1 MNSPTLLSTRSR
13 SLPARIRRSAVRLG
27 LFALG
32 LALLLPVAGAAQARQ
47 PDEAPRRAESP
58 AQDPLLAYRMV
69 AQWPE
74 RSEAAQGLFQSP
86 SDLDMTRDGT
96 VFIADPGVG
105 GVHRLLPTGEWAAP
119 FGVTG
124 GFPAQLGRVGD
135 ITVGPDPDV
144 PGFPFSAERLYV
156 LDTAG
161 DRVVIYGPDGSFRAA
176 WTGIKGQGIAA
187 GGFDSRVFV
196 LDKETSEVLAL
207 DPKTGAQ
214 LFKFG
219 LRGTD
224 DGQFSSFTDVDVSG
238 DGKVIAIGDK
248 RGSRV
253 QIFDLASAEQLAA
266 DPALAPAKLRKV
278 YDLTEARF
286 SSGDFACDASR
297 VNSLGGDK
305 VFVGEG
311 NGACVID
318 GRNVSF
324 AIAASAVKGSICK
337 STVTLPRLK
346 ATTQQYYALA
356 VSDPNV
362 GKCGQKRADLD
373 TSPVVLEYGDDQLK
387 QVDAVFTAASNE
399 NADSPLLFAPEALSM
414 PEPGVLFVSDSS
426 SQFRFFNDQGEQVA
440 TAERSSQSGSFGGD
454 FTFFT
459 MILADGSDV
468 RGEVQGYYLKGQRVG
483 QDFKVEG
490 GIGRFKTVE
499 KRGQGGIERVIEP
512 VWTDALVSSF
522 NNIEIPALGYN
533 PVTNEFLAVQA
544 ETIAQQRTQDI
555 KLVRYAADGRKL
567 KPEWDLPDDG
577 KTNPYVDMA
586 VAPDG
591 RVLMLDDL
599 NDLVRIYSPTGEK
612 LVDVPVSYDARSL
625 AGGPLDPKG
634 SVFIL
639 REPGAIERVAD
650 DGTVTARLDARPL
663 PFSDPTTLTDLAV
676 DAAGRVYVADGQSSL
691 ISVFETADAGDEIP
705 VPNDGECLYK
715 GTSSASPTQLQLG
728 QSTDLNLKLAG
739 RCGVLEPPTDI
750 VVVVPY
756 FQTLQQG
763 QDPSA
768 VTVNELT
775 QLMSRLNFGRHRVGI
790 VSYYNTYATELPLT
804 ESRDSYNQKVRDLTR
819 FDRSNPAIKPR
830 LRDALEE
837 AGKLFAGSGD
847 RRKVAVLL
855 RAEYCTPDFEFFPG
869 QCTGIPAAED
879 AATAL
884 RQQGVTIVVVNSGP
898 APAALA
904 SSDEDYVYGAP
915 TVHRRMVRYAPPPT
929 LAGDLT
935 LTAAMPASIT
945 VDPAGITGGGAW
957 AAPDIRW
964 QLPSLGFDGLTA
976 SARLEPRAAG
986 TVRLGDRIQASFT
999 DGWGKAQTVDFPI
1012 PEVEVIGPTAT
1023 AVPPSATPTATATTV
1038 PPTATTAATA
1048 TPAPRAIYLP
1058 WASNNLCF
1066 PVKKRFDIVVA
1077 LDVSSSMRTDG
1088 RLETAKAAVASL
1100 LDNVKLGADA
1110 DRVALVDFAT
1120 DARVVL
1126 GFSADRAAIDAAK
1139 AGIGLREGTRI
1150 DRGLS
1155 AALDLLAGPEARE
1168 SAGQVVVLLSDGEQ
1182 KDQPETALAA
1192 AALARERGVQV
1203 YTIGFGAEAD
1213 AALLRAVATDPGR
1226 YFSARTGADLSA
1238 VYGQIAASIPGCP

>member
-1 MNSPTLLSTRSR
+1 MTFIPT
-13 SLPARIRRSAVRLG
+13 PALVAGRPAIRRPLVAALAFAVLS
-27 LFALG
+27 
-32 LALLLPVAGAAQARQ
+32 LALLLPGGRSAAARQ
-47 PDEAPRRAESP
+47 PEGAAATD
-58 AQDPLLAYRMV
+58 QNPLLAYQMV

-74 RSEAAQGLFQSP
+74 RSDAAQGLFQSP

-105 GVHRLLPTGEWAAP
+105 GIHRLLPTGEWAAP

-135 ITVGPDPDV
+135 ITVGPDPNV
-144 PGFPFSAERLYV
+144 PGFPYSAERVYV
-156 LDTAG
+156 LDTAA
-161 DRVVIYGPDGSFRAA
+161 DRVAIYSPDGSFQTA

-187 GGFDSRVFV
+187 GGMDTRVYV

-207 DPKTGAQ
+207 DPRSGAQ
-214 LFKFG
+214 TFKFG
-219 LRGTD
+219 MRGTD

-248 RGSRV
+248 RGGRV
-253 QIFDLASAEQLAA
+253 QIFDLATDEQLAA
-266 DPALAPAKLRKV
+266 DPALPAATLRKV
-278 YDLTEARF
+278 YDLTDARF
-286 SSGDFACDASR
+286 TQGDFSCDASR
-297 VNSLGGDK
+297 INSLGGDK

-337 STVTLPRLK
+337 ATVTLPRLK
-346 ATTQQYYALA
+346 AMTQTYYALA

-362 GKCGQKRADLD
+362 GKCGAKRADLD
-373 TSPVVLEYGDDQLK
+373 TSPVVVEYGDEQLK
-387 QVDAVFTAASNE
+387 QVDTVFTAASNE
-399 NADSPLLFAPEALSM
+399 NSDSPLLFAPEALSM
-414 PEPGVLFVSDSS
+414 PEPGVVFIADSS
-426 SQFRFFNDQGEQVA
+426 SQFRYFSDQGEQVA

-454 FTFFT
+454 FTFFQLIT
-459 MILADGSDV
+459 ADGSDV

-483 QDFKVEG
+483 QEFKVEG
-490 GIGRFKTVE
+490 GLGRFKTVE
-499 KRGQGGIERVIEP
+499 KRGQGGLERVIEP
-512 VWTDALVSSF
+512 IWTDALISSF
-522 NNIEIPALGYN
+522 NEIEIPALAYN
-533 PVTNEFLAVQA
+533 RVTNEFLAVQA
-544 ETIAQQRTQDI
+544 EAIPQQRSQDV

-567 KPEWDLPDDG
+567 KPDWDLPDDG

-591 RVLMLDDL
+591 RVLLLDDL
-599 NDLVRIYSPTGEK
+599 NDRVRIYSPAGQE
-612 LVDVPVSYDARSL
+612 LVQVPVSYDARSL
-625 AGGPLDPKG
+625 AGGPEDPKG
-634 SVFIL
+634 SVFVL

-663 PFSDPTTLTDLAV
+663 PFSDPTTLTDLVV

-691 ISVFETADAGDEIP
+691 ISVFQTAEAGDQIP
-705 VPNDGECLYK
+705 VPNDGECLFK
-715 GTSSASPTQLQLG
+715 GTSGAAPAQLQLG
-728 QSTDLNLKLAG
+728 QSTDLSLKLEG

-756 FQTLQQG
+756 FETLQQG
-763 QDPSA
+763 QDPST

-790 VSYYNTYATELPLT
+790 VSYYSTYATELPLT
-804 ESRDSYNQKVRDLTR
+804 ASRDAYNQKVRDITR

-837 AGKLFAGSGD
+837 AAKLFAGSGD

-855 RAEYCTPDFEFFPG
+855 RAEYCTTDFEFFPG

-879 AATAL
+879 AALAL
-884 RQQGVTIVVVNSGP
+884 RQLGVTIVVVNSGP

-904 SSDEDYVYGAP
+904 SSDEDYLYGAP
-915 TVHRRMVRYAPPPT
+915 AVHRRMVRYAPPPT
-929 LAGDLT
+929 LAQNLT
-935 LTAAMPASIT
+935 LTAAMPATIA
-945 VDPAGITGGGAW
+945 VDPAGISGGGSW
-957 AAPDIRW
+957 VAPDILW

-976 SARLEPRAAG
+976 GARLEPRAAG
-986 TVRLGDRIQASFT
+986 RVKLGDRIQAVFT
-999 DGWGKAQTVDFPI
+999 DGWGKAQTVDFAI

-1023 AVPPSATPTATATTV
+1023 PVPASPTPAATATTV
-1038 PPTATTAATA
+1038 PPTATTQPTA
-1048 TPAPRAIYLP
+1048 TPAPQAIYLP

-1066 PVKKRFDIVVA
+1066 PVKKRFDIVVV

-1088 RLETAKAAVASL
+1088 RLETAKAAIASL
-1100 LDNVKLGADA
+1100 LDNVKLGAETDH
-1110 DRVALVDFAT
+1110 VALVTFAT

-1150 DRGLS
+1150 DRGLT
-1155 AALDLLAGPEARE
+1155 AALDLLSGPEARE
-1168 SAGQVVVLLSDGEQ
+1168 SAGKVVVLLSDGEQ
-1182 KDQPETALAA
+1182 KEQPELALAA
-1192 AALARERGVQV
+1192 GETARAGGAQV
-1203 YTIGFGAEAD
+1203 YTIGFGGEAD
-1213 AALLRAVATDPGR
+1213 AALLRAVATDPSR
-1226 YFSARTGADLSA
+1226 YFSALSGADLST
-1238 VYGQIAASIPGCP
+1238 VYARIAASIPGCP

>member
-1 MNSPTLLSTRSR
+1 MTFIPT
-13 SLPARIRRSAVRLG
+13 PALVAGRPAIRRPLVAALAFAVLS
-27 LFALG
+27 
-32 LALLLPVAGAAQARQ
+32 LALLLPGGRSAAARQ
-47 PDEAPRRAESP
+47 PEGAAATD
-58 AQDPLLAYRMV
+58 QNPLLAYQMV

-74 RSEAAQGLFQSP
+74 RSDAAQGLFQSP

-105 GVHRLLPTGEWAAP
+105 GIHRLLPTGEWAAP

-135 ITVGPDPDV
+135 ITVGPDPNV
-144 PGFPFSAERLYV
+144 PGFPYSAERVYV
-156 LDTAG
+156 LDTAA
-161 DRVVIYGPDGSFRAA
+161 DRVAIYSPDGSFQTA

-187 GGFDSRVFV
+187 GGMDTRVYV

-207 DPKTGAQ
+207 DPRSGAQ
-214 LFKFG
+214 TFKFG
-219 LRGTD
+219 MRGTD

-248 RGSRV
+248 RGGRV
-253 QIFDLASAEQLAA
+253 QIFDLATDEQLAA
-266 DPALAPAKLRKV
+266 DPALPAATLRKV
-278 YDLTEARF
+278 YDLTDARF
-286 SSGDFACDASR
+286 TQGDFSCDASR
-297 VNSLGGDK
+297 INSLGGDK

-337 STVTLPRLK
+337 ATVTLPRLK
-346 ATTQQYYALA
+346 AMTQTYYALA

-362 GKCGQKRADLD
+362 GKCGAKRADLD
-373 TSPVVLEYGDDQLK
+373 TSPVVVEYGDEQLK
-387 QVDAVFTAASNE
+387 QVDTVFTAASNE
-399 NADSPLLFAPEALSM
+399 NSDSPLLFAPEALSM
-414 PEPGVLFVSDSS
+414 PEPGVVFIADSS
-426 SQFRFFNDQGEQVA
+426 SQFRYFSDQGEQVA

-454 FTFFT
+454 FTFFQLIT
-459 MILADGSDV
+459 ADGSDV

-483 QDFKVEG
+483 QEFKVEG
-490 GIGRFKTVE
+490 GLGRFKTVE
-499 KRGQGGIERVIEP
+499 KRGQGGLERVIEP
-512 VWTDALVSSF
+512 IWTDALISSF
-522 NNIEIPALGYN
+522 NEIEIPALAYN
-533 PVTNEFLAVQA
+533 RVTNEFLAVQA
-544 ETIAQQRTQDI
+544 EAIPQQRSQDV

-567 KPEWDLPDDG
+567 KPDWDLPDDG

-591 RVLMLDDL
+591 RVLLLDDL
-599 NDLVRIYSPTGEK
+599 NDRVRIYSPAGQE
-612 LVDVPVSYDARSL
+612 LVQVPVSYDARSL
-625 AGGPLDPKG
+625 AGGPEDPKG
-634 SVFIL
+634 SVFVL

-663 PFSDPTTLTDLAV
+663 PFSDPTTLTDLVV

-691 ISVFETADAGDEIP
+691 ISVFQTAEPGDQIP
-705 VPNDGECLYK
+705 VPNDGECLFK
-715 GTSSASPTQLQLG
+715 GTSGAAPAQLQLG
-728 QSTDLNLKLAG
+728 QSTDLSLKLEG

-756 FQTLQQG
+756 FETLQQG
-763 QDPSA
+763 QDPST

-790 VSYYNTYATELPLT
+790 VSYYSTYATELPLT
-804 ESRDSYNQKVRDLTR
+804 ASRDAYNQKVRDITR

-837 AGKLFAGSGD
+837 AAKLFAGSGD

-855 RAEYCTPDFEFFPG
+855 RAEYCTTDFEFFPG

-879 AATAL
+879 AALAL
-884 RQQGVTIVVVNSGP
+884 RQLGVTIVVVNSGP

-904 SSDEDYVYGAP
+904 SSDEDYLYGAP
-915 TVHRRMVRYAPPPT
+915 AVHRRMVRYAPPPT
-929 LAGDLT
+929 LAQNLT
-935 LTAAMPASIT
+935 LTAAMPATIA
-945 VDPAGITGGGAW
+945 VDPAGISGGGSW
-957 AAPDIRW
+957 VAPDILW

-976 SARLEPRAAG
+976 GARLEPRAAG
-986 TVRLGDRIQASFT
+986 RLKLGDRIQAVFT
-999 DGWGKAQTVDFPI
+999 DGWGKAQTVDFAI

-1023 AVPPSATPTATATTV
+1023 PVPASPTPAATATTV
-1038 PPTATTAATA
+1038 PPTATTQPTA
-1048 TPAPRAIYLP
+1048 TPAPQAIYLP

-1066 PVKKRFDIVVA
+1066 PVKKRFDIVVV

-1088 RLETAKAAVASL
+1088 RLETAKAAIASL
-1100 LDNVKLGADA
+1100 LDNVKLGAETDH
-1110 DRVALVDFAT
+1110 VALVTFAT

-1150 DRGLS
+1150 DRGLT
-1155 AALDLLAGPEARE
+1155 AALDLLSGPEARE
-1168 SAGQVVVLLSDGEQ
+1168 SAGKVVVLLSDGEQ
-1182 KDQPETALAA
+1182 KEQPELALAA
-1192 AALARERGVQV
+1192 GETARAGGAQV
-1203 YTIGFGAEAD
+1203 YTIGFGGEAD
-1213 AALLRAVATDPGR
+1213 AALLRAVATDPSR
-1226 YFSARTGADLSA
+1226 YFSALSGADLST
-1238 VYGQIAASIPGCP
+1238 VYARIAASIPGCP